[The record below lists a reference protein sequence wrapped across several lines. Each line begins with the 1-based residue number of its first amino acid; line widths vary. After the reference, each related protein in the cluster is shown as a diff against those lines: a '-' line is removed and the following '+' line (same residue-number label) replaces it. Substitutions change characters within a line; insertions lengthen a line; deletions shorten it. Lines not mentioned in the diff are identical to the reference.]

1 MKFKEKRKLFC
12 VLKRDLCVSLH
23 VIPSNNKKLFKP
35 LFLSYVSFC
44 YLTTWFGKWEL
55 ILLNDFVTKRF
66 EFNFRIF
73 RTISTLFISIQ
84 ECRLSFIAMC
94 YTKHYIIR
102 NKINFQMQTLVMYIW
117 NCRYVVRF
125 GLVPQKSFRMAAFNI
140 HEPLINTSFLSMC
153 LHKYLDDFLFSFS
166 SIFCGILT
174 SKENRQKAYSKGLI
188 NLKRGILHHRFI
200 KRIYQNKI
208 WYIFDAKI
216 LNKCIFLIRIC
227 YKINIV
233 SIFRLV
239 TVVNIVARLGTKEE
253 RPA

>member
-23 VIPSNNKKLFKP
+23 VIPSNNKNFLKT

-66 EFNFRIF
+66 EFNFHIF
-73 RTISTLFISIQ
+73 KIISTLFISIS
-84 ECRLSFIAMC
+84 LIARC
-94 YTKHYIIR
+94 YIKHYIIR
-102 NKINFQMQTLVMYIW
+102 NKMNFQMQTLVKYIW
-117 NCRYVVRF
+117 VKFRNCRYVVRF

-166 SIFCGILT
+166 SIFCGI
-174 SKENRQKAYSKGLI
+174 
-188 NLKRGILHHRFI
+188 F
-200 KRIYQNKI
+200 
-208 WYIFDAKI
+208 
-216 LNKCIFLIRIC
+216 
-227 YKINIV
+227 
-233 SIFRLV
+233 
-239 TVVNIVARLGTKEE
+239 
-253 RPA
+253 